1 MIATKQLTPTRWYR
15 MRETGCR
22 PIPPIDRHLVL
33 SVIYNGLSCPIW
45 SFVVAFIWKTK
56 TKLAPWTPLCR
67 RRVTQN
73 LSIYLRI
80 DTELFIHIL
89 STTRHGIL
97 PLLRCYGIITYNT
110 CKPQWM
116 TILKPSPDT
125 ICQLLGRAV
134 VLTTDVTAVKLKA
147 FRTPWAVV
155 DVVGRTP
162 ESGTFIMHRS
172 PFESIIDD
180 MLSDLR
186 WSVAARDSRDVVY
199 LQHSSVHKLMTAIK
213 RLRKIYLPPLALT
226 GIPALR
232 V

>member
-1 MIATKQLTPTRWYR
+1 MCAAVN
-15 MRETGCR
+15 
-22 PIPPIDRHLVL
+22 DR
-33 SVIYNGLSCPIW
+33 
-45 SFVVAFIWKTK
+45 
-56 TKLAPWTPLCR
+56 
-67 RRVTQN
+67 
-73 LSIYLRI
+73 
-80 DTELFIHIL
+80 
-89 STTRHGIL
+89 
-97 PLLRCYGIITYNT
+97 
-110 CKPQWM
+110 
-116 TILKPSPDT
+116 ILKPSSDT

-134 VLTTDVTAVKLKA
+134 VLMTDVTVVKLKA
-147 FRTPWAVV
+147 FRTP
-155 DVVGRTP
+155 GSCRCSICRTP

-186 WSVAARDSRDVVY
+186 RSVAARDSRDVVY